1 MSIANDSYASIRT
14 DPYADLRQRIIS
26 LQLPPGT
33 LLSRAEL
40 QARYGVSSTPMRDAL
55 LRLREEGLV
64 EIYPQSRTLVSRIDL
79 PLAREA
85 HFLRSSV
92 ERNIVR
98 ELCLHPPAGLM
109 DMLRRVVELQGQNT
123 GPDDLAVFAGLD
135 QTFHETMFKAM
146 GYMRTFA
153 VIRRESVH
161 IDRLR
166 ALHLPLGD
174 KVMRIL
180 SEHTHI
186 IDALESGNPDKAE
199 EAMGFHLSQSIAI
212 ANRLSDEWPGYFTGN
227 KVPD

>member
-1 MSIANDSYASIRT
+1 MSTSHNSYASTRM
-14 DPYADLRQRIIS
+14 DPYVDLRQRIIS

-55 LRLREEGLV
+55 LRLRDEGLV

-98 ELCLHPPAGLM
+98 ELTKTIPPGLI
-109 DMLRRVVELQGQNT
+109 DMLRRIVALQEQNS
-123 GPDDLAVFAGLD
+123 GPEDLAVFAGLD
-135 QTFHETMFKAM
+135 QTFHETLFKAM
-146 GYMRTFA
+146 GYLRTFA

-174 KVMRIL
+174 KIDRIL
-180 SEHTHI
+180 AEHKAI
-186 IDALESGNPDKAE
+186 VDAIEAGDPNRAD
-199 EAMGFHLSQSIAI
+199 EAMAFHLSQSIAL
-212 ANRLSDEWPGYFTGN
+212 ASRLSHDWPGYFTGN
-227 KVPD
+227 ID